1 MGNMDG
7 WNLLLLAAAA
17 LVAVVSLTRMMLDR
31 RNQLMGRFRQEVENE
46 RNRRKETKPAKS
58 ARPTN
63 GRAA

>member
-1 MGNMDG
+1 MENMDG

-17 LVAVVSLTRMMLDR
+17 VVAIVSLTRMMLDR

-46 RNRRKETKPAKS
+46 RSRRKETKPAKS
-58 ARPTN
+58 PRPTN

>member
-31 RNQLMGRFRQEVENE
+31 RNQLMVRFRQEVENE
-46 RNRRKETKPAKS
+46 RTRRKETKPAKS
-58 ARPTN
+58 VRPTN